1 MAGLQ
6 YPRELVATLY
16 DELGARPDASAV
28 ELRQAY
34 RRRARQIH
42 PDLRPGDDGAAAEAM
57 SRLNNAYR
65 VLSDPDERRRY
76 DLELA
81 LAAARVRAERMVA
94 EGRVNG
100 SGRPP
105 TTVQDV
111 DDDGREIRFRPRLWI
126 VVLAVLAVIFVFT
139 AYAAG
144 RPVSKPPAGTAGQCL
159 PITGSDKYV
168 PCTQPNIG
176 KLVTE
181 VTPDQACPEG
191 SFRHII
197 QSRNVVACLT
207 NH

>member
-1 MAGLQ
+1 MFHVG
-6 YPRELVATLY
+6 TLY
-16 DELGARPDASAV
+16 DELGARPDASAD
-28 ELRQAY
+28 ELRHAY

-42 PDLRPGDDGAAAEAM
+42 PDLRPGDDGAAADAM
-57 SRLNNAYR
+57 TRLNAAYR

-100 SGRPP
+100 STRPP
-105 TTVQDV
+105 TTVRDV
-111 DDDGREIRFRPRLWI
+111 DDDGPTIHFRPRLWL
-126 VVLAVLAVIFVFT
+126 VVVALLAVIFVFT

-144 RPVSKPPAGTAGQCL
+144 RPVSKPPAGSVDQCV
-159 PITGSDKYV
+159 PITGSDTYV

-181 VTPDQACPEG
+181 VSPDQACPEG

-207 NH
+207 RQQ

>member
-1 MAGLQ
+1 MMF
-6 YPRELVATLY
+6 LVGTLY
-16 DELGARPDASAV
+16 DELGARPDASAA
-28 ELRQAY
+28 ELRHAY
-34 RRRARQIH
+34 RSRARQIH
-42 PDLRPGDDGAAAEAM
+42 PDLRPGDDAAAAEAM
-57 SRLNNAYR
+57 SRLNAAYR
-65 VLSDPDERRRY
+65 VLSDPDDRRRY

-81 LAAARVRAERMVA
+81 LAAARVRAERLVA

-100 SGRPP
+100 SAPP
-105 TTVQDV
+105 LTTVRDD
-111 DDDGREIRFRPRLWI
+111 DDDGPRIRFRPRMWI

-159 PITGSDKYV
+159 PITGADTYV

-181 VTPDQACPEG
+181 VSPDQPCPEG

-197 QSRNVVACLT
+197 QSRDVVACLT
-207 NH
+207 RQQ